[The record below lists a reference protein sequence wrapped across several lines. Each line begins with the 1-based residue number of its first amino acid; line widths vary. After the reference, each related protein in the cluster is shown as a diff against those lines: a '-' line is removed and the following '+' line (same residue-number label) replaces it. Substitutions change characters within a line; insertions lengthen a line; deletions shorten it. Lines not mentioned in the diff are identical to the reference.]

1 MSTDKQTP
9 LPQTIEPN
17 DPPAFGWTAYAEQIN
32 GRFAMMGFMAL
43 LSLEFVTGQG
53 FFTWIGLR

>member
-43 LSLEFVTGQG
+43 LSLEFFTG
-53 FFTWIGLR
+53 